1 MSESTEEFDGLLMT
15 LIQKARGIDNYF
27 DAVFGFLFRKTD
39 FFTNATQSQKAVE
52 VQFKKYL
59 QRYEDKKEREKK
71 IEERKKKE
79 DAALSKPA
87 ESSSAEVKEVT
98 PEEYLKR
105 KKEEDARRLK
115 QEKEM
120 DDIRKEERKKEQEEK
135 RKAEGKAPLTEEE
148 KKKQEEEEENKVAAG
163 HVLPNKEK
171 GQTLDKYSWGQMDI
185 KEITINVPLPKE
197 IRAKDM
203 EIKWDSKKL
212 KVAIKGQEPIID
224 GELFGAIDSESLIWD
239 IDEDNKGKKLEIT
252 FEKKEQTWW
261 ESVVKGDKVKV
272 DTGKITPETTN
283 LSDIDDP
290 ELKAQV
296 EKMMFDT
303 RQKQMGKPTSDILA
317 KCPQIEDFMKA
328 HPEMDFS
335 KAKFS

>member
-1 MSESTEEFDGLLMT
+1 MSGTNEEYDGLLMT
-15 LIQKARGIDNYF
+15 VIQKDGGIDNYF

-39 FFTNATQSQKAVE
+39 FFSNETKSREIME

-59 QRYEDKKEREKK
+59 TRYQDKIEREKK
-71 IEERKKKE
+71 IKERREKE
-79 DAALSKPA
+79 QAALNKPT
-87 ESSSAEVKEVT
+87 ETSSATVKEIT
-98 PEEYLKR
+98 PEEYLKK
-105 KKEEDARRLK
+105 KKEEDARRLE

-120 DDIRKEERKKEQEEK
+120 DKQRKEERRKEEDEK
-135 RKAEGKAPLTEEE
+135 RKAEGKPPREDKKDEEDE
-148 KKKQEEEEENKVAAG
+148 DKVKEG

-203 EIKWDSKKL
+203 DIKYDDKKL
-212 KVAIKGQEPIID
+212 RVAIKGKEPIID
-224 GELFGAIDSESLIWD
+224 GELFATIDSESLIWT
-239 IDEDNKGKKLEIT
+239 IDEDNKGKNLVIT
-252 FEKKEQTWW
+252 FEKREQTWW

-272 DTGKITPETTN
+272 DTGKISPEASS
-283 LSDIDDP
+283 LSDIKDP

-303 RQKQMGKPTSDILA
+303 RQKQMGKPTSDILQ

-335 KAKFS
+335 HAKFG

>member
-1 MSESTEEFDGLLMT
+1 MSGVNDEYDGLLMT
-15 LIQKARGIDNYF
+15 VIQKAGGIDNYF

-39 FFTNATQSQKAVE
+39 FFTNEVKSREIME

-59 QRYEDKKEREKK
+59 TKYQDKVEREKK
-71 IEERKKKE
+71 IQERKEKE
-79 DAALSKPA
+79 KAALNKPT
-87 ESSSAEVKEVT
+87 EVSSTTVKELT
-98 PEEYLKR
+98 PEEYLK
-105 KKEEDARRLK
+105 KKKLEDERRLE

-120 DDIRKEERKKEQEEK
+120 DKQRKEDRKREEDEK
-135 RKAEGKAPLTEEE
+135 RKAEGKPPREE
-148 KKKQEEEEENKVAAG
+148 KKDDEDEDKVKEG

-203 EIKWDSKKL
+203 DITWDEKKI
-212 KVAIKGQEPIID
+212 KVAIKGKEPIIQ
-224 GELFGAIDSESLIWD
+224 GELFGPIDSESLIWT
-239 IDEDNKGKKLEIT
+239 IDDNNKGKNLTIT
-252 FEKKEQTWW
+252 FEKREQTWW
-261 ESVVKGDKVKV
+261 ESVIKGDKIKV
-272 DTGKITPETTN
+272 DTGKISPEASS
-283 LSDIDDP
+283 LSDIKDP

-303 RQKQMGKPTSDILA
+303 RQKQMGKPTSDILQ

-335 KAKFS
+335 HAKFG

>member
-1 MSESTEEFDGLLMT
+1 MSGVNDEYDGLLMT
-15 LIQKARGIDNYF
+15 VIQKAGGIDNYF

-39 FFTNATQSQKAVE
+39 FFTNEVKSREIME
-52 VQFKKYL
+52 VQFKKYVTKY
-59 QRYEDKKEREKK
+59 QDKVEREKK
-71 IEERKKKE
+71 IKERKEKE
-79 DAALSKPA
+79 QAALNKPTEA
-87 ESSSAEVKEVT
+87 SSATVKEIT

-105 KKEEDARRLK
+105 KKEEDEKRLE

-120 DDIRKEERKKEQEEK
+120 DKQRKEDRKREDDEK
-135 RKAEGKAPLTEEE
+135 RKAEGKPPREE
-148 KKKQEEEEENKVAAG
+148 KEEDEDKVKEG

-197 IRAKDM
+197 TRAKDM
-203 EIKWDSKKL
+203 DITWDEKKI
-212 KVAIKGQEPIID
+212 KVAIKGKEPIIQ
-224 GELFGAIDSESLIWD
+224 GELFGPIDSESFIWT
-239 IDEDNKGKKLEIT
+239 IDDNNKGKNLSIT
-252 FEKKEQTWW
+252 FEKREQTWW
-261 ESVVKGDKVKV
+261 ESVIKGDTVKV
-272 DTGKITPETTN
+272 DTGKISPEASS
-283 LSDIDDP
+283 LSDIKDP

-303 RQKQMGKPTSDILA
+303 RQKQMGKPTSDILQ

-335 KAKFS
+335 HAKFG

>member
-1 MSESTEEFDGLLMT
+1 MSGTNEEYDGLLMT
-15 LIQKARGIDNYF
+15 VIQKAGGIDNYF

-39 FFTNATQSQKAVE
+39 FFTNEVKSREIME

-59 QRYEDKKEREKK
+59 TKYQDKLEREKK
-71 IEERKKKE
+71 IKERKEKE
-79 DAALSKPA
+79 QAALNKPTEA
-87 ESSSAEVKEVT
+87 SSATVKELT
-98 PEEYLKR
+98 PEEYLK
-105 KKEEDARRLK
+105 KKKQEDERRLE

-120 DDIRKEERKKEQEEK
+120 DKQRKKEKKREENKK
-135 RKAEGKAPLTEEE
+135 RKAEGKPPRED
-148 KKKQEEEEENKVAAG
+148 KKEDEDEDKVKEG

-203 EIKWDSKKL
+203 DITWDEKKI
-212 KVAIKGQEPIID
+212 KVAIKGKEPIIQ
-224 GELFGAIDSESLIWD
+224 GELFGTIDSESLIWT
-239 IDEDNKGKKLEIT
+239 IDDDNKGKNLVIT
-252 FEKKEQTWW
+252 FEKREQTWW
-261 ESVVKGDKVKV
+261 ESIIKGDKIKV
-272 DTGKITPETTN
+272 DTGKISPEASS
-283 LSDIDDP
+283 LSDIKDP

-303 RQKQMGKPTSDILA
+303 RQKQMGKPTSDILQ

-335 KAKFS
+335 HAKFG

>member
-1 MSESTEEFDGLLMT
+1 MSESNEEFDGLLMT
-15 LIQKARGIDNYF
+15 VIQKARGIDNYF

-39 FFTNATQSQKAVE
+39 FFSNAEKSHEILE

-59 QRYEDKKEREKK
+59 NKYKDKIEREQKIKERREK
-71 IEERKKKE
+71 EQ
-79 DAALSKPA
+79 AALNKPTEA
-87 ESSSAEVKEVT
+87 SSATVKEIT

-105 KKEEDARRLK
+105 KKE

-120 DDIRKEERKKEQEEK
+120 DKQRKEERRKEEDEK
-135 RKAEGKAPLTEEE
+135 RKAEGKPPIEH
-148 KKKQEEEEENKVAAG
+148 KKEEEEEDKVKEG

-171 GQTLDKYSWGQMDI
+171 GQTLEKYSWGQMDI
-185 KEITINVPLPKE
+185 KEITINVPIPKE
-197 IRAKDM
+197 TRGKDM
-203 EIKWDSKKL
+203 DVTWDEKKL
-212 KVAIKGQEPIID
+212 RVCIKGKEPIID
-224 GELFGAIDSESLIWD
+224 GELFAPIDSESLIWT
-239 IDEDNKGKKLEIT
+239 IDEDSKGKNLVIT
-252 FEKKEQTWW
+252 FEKREQTWW

-272 DTGKITPETTN
+272 DTGKISPEASS
-283 LSDIDDP
+283 LSDIKDP

-303 RQKQMGKPTSDILA
+303 RQKQMGKPTSDILQ

-335 KAKFS
+335 HAKFS

>member
-1 MSESTEEFDGLLMT
+1 MSGTNEEYDGLLMT
-15 LIQKARGIDNYF
+15 VIQKAGGIDNYF

-39 FFTNATQSQKAVE
+39 FFTNEVKSREIME

-59 QRYEDKKEREKK
+59 TKYQDKLEREKK
-71 IEERKKKE
+71 IKERKEKE
-79 DAALSKPA
+79 QDALNQPNEA
-87 ESSSAEVKEVT
+87 SSANVKELT
-98 PEEYLKR
+98 PEEYLK
-105 KKEEDARRLK
+105 KKKQEDERRLE

-120 DDIRKEERKKEQEEK
+120 DKQRKEERKREEDEK
-135 RKAEGKAPLTEEE
+135 RKAEGKPPRED
-148 KKKQEEEEENKVAAG
+148 KKEDEDEDKVKEG

-203 EIKWDSKKL
+203 DITWDEKKI
-212 KVAIKGQEPIID
+212 KVAIKGKEPIIQ
-224 GELFGAIDSESLIWD
+224 GELFGTIDSESLIWT
-239 IDEDNKGKKLEIT
+239 IDDDNKGKNLVIT
-252 FEKKEQTWW
+252 FEKREQTWW
-261 ESVVKGDKVKV
+261 ESIIKGDKIKV
-272 DTGKITPETTN
+272 DTGKISPEASS
-283 LSDIDDP
+283 LSDIKDP

-303 RQKQMGKPTSDILA
+303 RQKQMGKPTSDILQ

-335 KAKFS
+335 HAKFG